1 MAITA
6 QRFVLP
12 FSSRTYRSTL
22 DTVAV
27 SQDLAVD
34 EAGLAQRAVAGDG
47 DAFAELYT
55 RYEQRAYNLCLRIVG
70 SEDDA
75 ADATQEAFVS
85 VLKRLP
91 KLEGR
96 DLAFGSYL
104 FTAARHACY
113 DLIERR
119 KRARP
124 SDDIAEGAVPMGGG
138 VGGGGIGFDPGD
150 PEDDPER
157 NVLLEARQDEIREA
171 NDKLPARQREA
182 LVLCELENLS
192 YDEIADIME
201 MNRNSVAQLIS
212 RARIN
217 LRDALRGTALASIA
231 TSSADCERAIALL
244 AAEQDRQPADDSDWL
259 RAHIG
264 ACETCRLSREAMEE
278 AGVSYRAWLP
288 VAAAPVLFR
297 ETVARAA
304 GVVGEDWSDVIAR
317 HEARTGN
324 GTPGGPGGRMAAAGG
339 AAGGAGGGPG
349 TALAS
354 VLRHR
359 RLDLVLIGGL
369 AVVILLVLLSASV
382 QEGSRVEQAQ
392 PAAEETQ
399 PAADDPAPKE
409 PDAEKKKPGDSKK
422 KNGQPQGAQTPAGP
436 SGQEA
441 SGGDEP
447 AASAGEP
454 DGPAAR
460 NPGREPQSGRDGNT
474 RRQGSGGGGENLTGN
489 DPPAV
494 ADPPADPPVV
504 TDPPADPPA
513 DPPVVVDPPRTPTC
527 GIPGTPACRPPTRP
541 PPRITPLPPPRQP

>member
-217 LRDALRGTALASIA
+217 LGDALRGTALASIA

-304 GVVGEDWSDVIAR
+304 GVAGEDWSDVIAR